1 MSLFVARQTPTAPGV
16 MYFSSEQHFPQIVRL
31 SLYFTI
37 HHNFAVYEHAISEI
51 VGGNTQK

>member
-1 MSLFVARQTPTAPGV
+1 